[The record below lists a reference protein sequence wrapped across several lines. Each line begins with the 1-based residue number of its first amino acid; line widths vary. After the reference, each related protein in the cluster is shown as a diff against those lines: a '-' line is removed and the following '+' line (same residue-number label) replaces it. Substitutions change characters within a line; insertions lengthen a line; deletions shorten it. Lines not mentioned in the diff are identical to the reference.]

1 MLLFGLDGRGL
12 RVPRISKEAKQL
24 NRRKIL
30 DTASVMFR
38 EQGTDQVGID
48 QIMNNVGLTRGGF
61 YNHFESKESLIGEA
75 CRSAFTAT
83 LDEIKQFLA
92 QTPDTPTTLSPLER
106 FAERYLSE
114 YHRDVL
120 SEACP
125 APAMGADISRHTAT
139 AQQPYAEG
147 VQSYLQII
155 AALLSPQPVE
165 NARGNHDADS
175 NDPEAPTSSAM
186 TSDASSIDDFRQP
199 ALEAFASMVGAMVL
213 ARAVRAA
220 DPALSEELL
229 GAGRHS
235 IAGIASSTTAA
246 EQM

>member
-1 MLLFGLDGRGL
+1 M
-12 RVPRISKEAKQL
+12 PRISKEAKKQNRL
-24 NRRKIL
+24 NIL

-75 CRSAFTAT
+75 CQSAFTAT
-83 LDEIKQFLA
+83 LEEAKQFLT

-106 FAERYLSE
+106 FAARYLSE

-125 APAMGADISRHTAT
+125 APTMGADISRHTAT

-147 VQSYLQII
+147 VHSYLQII
-155 AALLSPQPVE
+155 AELLNPQPAE
-165 NARGNHDADS
+165 NARGNLDEDQD
-175 NDPEAPTSSAM
+175 NPEGRSSPA
-186 TSDASSIDDFRQP
+186 TTGGSAASTDILRQP
-199 ALEAFASMVGAMVL
+199 ALEAFVSMVGAMVL
-213 ARAVRAA
+213 ARAVQAA
-220 DPALSEELL
+220 DPALSKEILD
-229 GAGRHS
+229 AGRHS
-235 IAGIASSTTAA
+235 VAGIVSSITA
-246 EQM
+246 ERI

>member
-1 MLLFGLDGRGL
+1 M
-12 RVPRISKEAKQL
+12 PRISKEAKQL

-48 QIMNNVGLTRGGF
+48 QIMNSVGLTRGGF

-83 LDEIKQFLA
+83 LDELKQFLA

-106 FAERYLSE
+106 FAERYLSK

-147 VQSYLQII
+147 VQSYLQIV

-165 NARGNHDADS
+165 NARGNLNEDQ
-175 NDPEAPTSSAM
+175 NDPEGRSSPAARG
-186 TSDASSIDDFRQP
+186 SAASIDNFRQP
-199 ALEAFASMVGAMVL
+199 ALEAFVSMVGAMVL

-235 IAGIASSTTAA
+235 VAGIVSSITVA

>member
-1 MLLFGLDGRGL
+1 M
-12 RVPRISKEAKQL
+12 PRISKEAKQL

-61 YNHFESKESLIGEA
+61 YNHFESKESLIAEA
-75 CRSAFTAT
+75 CQSAFTAT
-83 LDEIKQFLA
+83 LDELKQFLA
-92 QTPDTPTTLSPLER
+92 QPPDTPTTLSPLER
-106 FAERYLSE
+106 LAERYLSE
-114 YHRDVL
+114 YHRDVP

-125 APAMGADISRHTAT
+125 APAMGADISRHTTT

-147 VQSYLQII
+147 VQSYLQLV
-155 AALLSPQPVE
+155 AESLTPQTVE
-165 NARGNHDADS
+165 KARGNPNEDH
-175 NDPEAPTSSAM
+175 NDPEGRSGPAARGSA
-186 TSDASSIDDFRQP
+186 ASVDDVRQP
-199 ALEAFASMVGAMVL
+199 ALEAFVAMVGAMVL

-235 IAGIASSTTAA
+235 VTGIVSSITVA
-246 EQM
+246 ERM

>member
-1 MLLFGLDGRGL
+1 
-12 RVPRISKEAKQL
+12 VPRISKEAKQL

-30 DTASVMFR
+30 DAASVMFR

-48 QIMNNVGLTRGGF
+48 QIMNSVGLTRGGF

-75 CRSAFTAT
+75 CRAAFTAT
-83 LDEIKQFLA
+83 LDEIKLFLA

-106 FAERYLSE
+106 VAERYLSE

-139 AQQPYAEG
+139 AQQPYVEG

-155 AALLSPQPVE
+155 AALLSPQAIE
-165 NARGNHDADS
+165 NAQGKPNEDHNDLDGRSSPAARG
-175 NDPEAPTSSAM
+175 SA
-186 TSDASSIDDFRQP
+186 ASIDNFRQP
-199 ALEAFASMVGAMVL
+199 ALEAFVSMVGAMVL
-213 ARAVRAA
+213 ARAVRGA

-235 IAGIASSTTAA
+235 VAGIVSSITVA